1 MCSGFSYPFYPKK
14 IAIRIGWAACLLAAI
29 DFSLIISTYMILY
42 MTIPLFEDQISTVH
56 DIISQD
62 YTLAGDFYALQQ
74 LSARNEVTI
83 VHYSFACQFISINC
97 FSCPPTK
104 NRHIHKDQWKIS
116 NYAPIWMFVWNNLI

>member
-83 VHYSFACQFISINC
+83 VHYSFAC
-97 FSCPPTK
+97 
-104 NRHIHKDQWKIS
+104 
-116 NYAPIWMFVWNNLI
+116 